1 MSRNPA
7 GVQQVDI
14 ELEGFDEAQRELE
27 DLARR
32 AEKLEGEQEVA
43 LTELLAAKFLQRHT
57 AFSSLEAMLEASGWE
72 VESQEDFEAIPDDE
86 WDRFVAANSDF
97 PDWQAMLSS
106 AGEEWAVRQ
115 LGLGD

>member
-27 DLARR
+27 NLARR
-32 AEKLEGEQEVA
+32 AEALEGEQEVA
-43 LTELLAAKFLQRHT
+43 LTELLTPRFLRRHT
-57 AFSSLEAMLEASGWE
+57 PFSSLEAMLEASDWE
-72 VESQEDFEAIPDDE
+72 VESQEDFEAIPDEE

-97 PDWQAMLSS
+97 PDWQTMLRS
-106 AGEEWAVRQ
+106 AGQEWAVRQ